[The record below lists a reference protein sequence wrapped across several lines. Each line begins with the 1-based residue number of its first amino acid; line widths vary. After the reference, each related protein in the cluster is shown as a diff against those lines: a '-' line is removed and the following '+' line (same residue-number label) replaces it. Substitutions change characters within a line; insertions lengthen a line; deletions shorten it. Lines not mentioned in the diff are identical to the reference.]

1 MGIREFFRTRETDV
15 DRPPVKPSSLADL
28 ISAGPMP
35 VREALHYAIATAEA
49 VRGAHMRGR
58 AYALLQPAGI
68 AIDNE
73 RVQLV
78 PSLPAAVTPYSSP
91 EQVKGQQLDFRSDI
105 FSLGALLYE
114 MLSGRKAFEAETKPA
129 LRFEIL
135 GAEPAPLKGL
145 PPGLSQLVMRC
156 LEKEPERRV
165 QRMEILLA
173 ALKLQEIT
181 APPAANAAGQGP
193 VRN

>member
-1 MGIREFFRTRETDV
+1 MGIREFFRTRETEV

-35 VREALHYAIATAEA
+35 VREALHYAIATGEA
-49 VRGAHMRGR
+49 VRAAHGRGR
-58 AYALLQPAGI
+58 AYALLQPMGI
-68 AIDNE
+68 LID
-73 RVQLV
+73 RDCVQLV
-78 PSLPAAVTPYSSP
+78 PSPPAAITPYFSP

-114 MLSGRKAFEAETKPA
+114 MLSGRKAFDAETKAA

-135 GAEPAPLKGL
+135 GTEPAPLEGV

-156 LEKEPERRV
+156 LEKEPQRRM
-165 QRMEILLA
+165 QRMEMLLA

-181 APPAANAAGQGP
+181 APLASKAK
-193 VRN
+193 R